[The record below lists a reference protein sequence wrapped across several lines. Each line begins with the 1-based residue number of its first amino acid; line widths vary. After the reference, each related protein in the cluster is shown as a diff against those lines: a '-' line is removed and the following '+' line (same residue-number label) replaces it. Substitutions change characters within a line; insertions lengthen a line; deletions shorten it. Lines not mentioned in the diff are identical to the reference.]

1 MGCDDAQGSI
11 KASSK
16 DEAIKIYKQKPA
28 VGYYDDR
35 CYHVMD
41 VQFFDG
47 EAFDTEDAAIKFLEG
62 KMKKWDLKAGMV
74 AYGNGMYAY
83 YVLLPC

>member
-1 MGCDDAQGSI
+1 MGCDDAQGII

-16 DEAIKIYKQKPA
+16 EGAIMVYKQNPA
-28 VGYYDDR
+28 VGYYDDK
-35 CYHVMD
+35 CYYVMD
-41 VQFFDG
+41 VEFFD
-47 EAFDTEDAAIKFLEG
+47 EVFDTEADAVKFLEG

-74 AYGNGMYAY
+74 ACGDGKYAY